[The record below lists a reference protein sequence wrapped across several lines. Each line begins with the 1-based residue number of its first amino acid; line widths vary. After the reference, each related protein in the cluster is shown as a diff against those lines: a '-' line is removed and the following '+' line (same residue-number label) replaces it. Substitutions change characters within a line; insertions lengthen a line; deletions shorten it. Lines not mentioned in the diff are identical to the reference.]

1 MWTGLLLAALAT
13 LPGAS
18 LAAPGG
24 EAAPSDSQWHW
35 PVSPVHV
42 TAAFRAPET
51 RYSAGHRGV
60 DFEAAPGQGVAA
72 PASGVVEFVGTV
84 VDRKIVTVRV
94 SASLRYSLEPV
105 DAALLPGQ
113 RVRAGETIGTL
124 GTGGH
129 CATNCLHL
137 GVRRGEAY
145 VTPLQFFSLAPRIRL
160 LPWDG

>member
-1 MWTGLLLAALAT
+1 MLSVVLSVVPGVAVNASAMPAA
-13 LPGAS
+13 AS
-18 LAAPGG
+18 V
-24 EAAPSDSQWHW
+24 ESWQW
-35 PVSPVHV
+35 PVTPVRIS
-42 TAAFRAPET
+42 APFRAPET
-51 RYSAGHRGV
+51 RYGAGHRGV
-60 DFEAAPGQGVAA
+60 DFEAALGQTVSA
-72 PASGVVEFVGTV
+72 PATGVVEFVGTV
-84 VDRKIVTVRV
+84 VDRRVVTVRV